1 MNNKI
6 LGIPKIIFVDFDNTL
21 SANVWADNLTSHSFS
36 SDNHTNWESMRK
48 MNPDFYA
55 LCKPVPCVAR
65 AIQFFHQRGSRIFL
79 LSHETGHF
87 ARKLKEQWVEHYFPG
102 IFEDKIFTASA
113 DQKLKVMDVYSLT
126 ESIDRKE
133 IALIEDRASTCDQ
146 ADKEGF
152 ISWTL
157 AFIALT
163 FDSEVILSVH

>member
-6 LGIPKIIFVDFDNTL
+6 LGIPKIIFIDFDNTL
-21 SANVWADNLTSHSFS
+21 SANVWADNLTSFS
-36 SDNHTNWESMRK
+36 PNLDNHTNWESMRK
-48 MNPDFYA
+48 MNPDSYA

-65 AIQFFHQRGSRIFL
+65 AIQFFYQRGSRIFL
-79 LSHETGHF
+79 LSHEPGHF
-87 ARKLKEQWVEHYFPG
+87 ARKQKERWVEHYFPG

-113 DQKLKVMDVYSLT
+113 EQKLKVMNVYSLT

-133 IALIEDRASTCDQ
+133 ITLIEDRASTCDQ

-152 ISWTL
+152 VSWTL

-163 FDSEVILSVH
+163 FDSEAAFPVL